1 MNPFEFILLA
11 LLFVLSYM
19 YLSKRERNK
28 AQKAGRKATG
38 LQSAEVE
45 NFRKEIAALDERIQV
60 LERIIT
66 DRRYDLD
73 KEINDLGS

>member
-28 AQKAGRKATG
+28 AQKAGRKAAG